1 MEKNIIKIQRYYRI
15 YKLSKLFNSLD
26 KYNLNKKNINF
37 NEYTVN
43 IRNKFL
49 INNVNQI
56 ISSLNKLICKSFKIS
71 PRIIITAY
79 LINNYTE
86 EVIGPRNDRNPI
98 DNLIIEWSS
107 KLVNIF
113 KKKDNYFQDNYFQYN
128 ILLQYLNNYIK
139 LFNNWKIIDKNRT
152 IQNIII
158 SYGNRMEHLDY
169 VTNSNL
175 EENEKTKILISL
187 KNECDSILQNIHIID
202 KDFDINYLK
211 QNYKEIINEINNSF
225 SKIYNDISDNFKNAY
240 LDILIKEFQN
250 DNSNIIL
257 NLINETN
264 NRILLLTPKYYVNSV
279 KQKLNSFDYI
289 NNLLIGDYKS
299 LRLYFYFLID
309 TIVVYS
315 PPESND
321 ENNKWKNELNNWL
334 NSDTDINYK
343 IMIPSL
349 LLEINKKID
358 DLINKINN
366 LI

>member
-1 MEKNIIKIQRYYRI
+1 MEKNIIKIQRCYRI
-15 YKLSKLFNSLD
+15 YKLSKLFDSLD

-37 NEYTVN
+37 NEYTIN
-43 IRNKFL
+43 IKNKYL

-56 ISSLNKLICKSFKIS
+56 IYSLNKLFCKSFKIS

-86 EVIGPRNDRNPI
+86 EVIGPSNDRHPI

-107 KLVNIF
+107 KLVNVL
-113 KKKDNYFQDNYFQYN
+113 KKESNYFEYN
-128 ILLQYLNNYIK
+128 LLLEYLNNYVKI
-139 LFNNWKIIDKNRT
+139 FNNWKKIDKNRT

-158 SYGNRMEHLDY
+158 SYGNRMDHLDY
-169 VTNSNL
+169 VTKSNL
-175 EENEKTKILISL
+175 EENEKNKIITSL
-187 KNECDSILQNIHIID
+187 KNDCKLLLKNISIID

-211 QNYKEIINEINNSF
+211 QNYKEIINEIKESF

-240 LDILIKEFQN
+240 RDILIKEFQN

-279 KQKLNSFDYI
+279 KKKLNSFDYI

-299 LRLYFYFLID
+299 LSLYLSFLID
-309 TIVVYS
+309 TIVAYS
-315 PPESND
+315 SPESND

-334 NSDTDINYK
+334 NSDTDIDYK
-343 IMIPSL
+343 IIIPSL